1 MVCLVVPLLLA
12 AGPAWGAN
20 SDAGAQVGPRAAD
33 EAVACPAELDGVPLS
48 LDEEFAGTPRALAND
63 EGVLVRYTLLCPY
76 HRASGQSVAE
86 LTLSWSR
93 YDADDLNC
101 ETLELVSEPA
111 GDGRVQGLVDHP
123 SLSAR
128 VTFGAA
134 SQEVLP
140 AVEDAASE
148 LLARVPG
155 DTAPCVGGSGGDVDA
170 TLAPTES
177 PSSSGLPI
185 ALVMGV
191 LGGTVVVVAALLSRN
206 GRRRARAASASASAS
221 EPGGNEPGMGTGAA
235 GGTGIADDRDPV
247 PRCAPSPEAADA
259 GSGVDERSQ
268 AVERLRIDEARLVR
282 LEQALAA
289 AGADLALHRAHAE
302 AVRRLAASVATD
314 RAHAEYLSSFAG
326 CMALAGAA
334 TNLVSTSARRA
345 ASLVDDDRVAEQAGR
360 LERLHQ
366 EVIAAAE
373 AGLDD
378 SRFWLWQDRRLAVVE
393 ALSALEGTAPRLV
406 AAQRR
411 LTAHVADLG
420 RAHETT
426 RNDLART
433 RATLGEID
441 SCPTPPARRADD
453 LHEDGVP

>member
-63 EGVLVRYTLLCPY
+63 DGVLVRYTLLCPY

-177 PSSSGLPI
+177 PSPSGLPI

-206 GRRRARAASASASAS
+206 GRRRARAASASAS
-221 EPGGNEPGMGTGAA
+221 EPGGDEPGMGTGAA
-235 GGTGIADDRDPV
+235 GETGIADDRDPV

>member
-221 EPGGNEPGMGTGAA
+221 EPGGDEPGRGTGAA
-235 GGTGIADDRDPV
+235 GGTGIADDRDLV

-373 AGLDD
+373 AGLED

-441 SCPTPPARRADD
+441 LWPTPPARRADD
-453 LHEDGVP
+453 LQEDGVP

>member
-63 EGVLVRYTLLCPY
+63 DGVLVRYTLLCPY

-206 GRRRARAASASASAS
+206 GRRRARAASASAS
-221 EPGGNEPGMGTGAA
+221 EPGGDEPGMGTGAA
-235 GGTGIADDRDPV
+235 GETGIADDRDPV

>member
-20 SDAGAQVGPRAAD
+20 SDAGAQVGPRAED
-33 EAVACPAELDGVPLS
+33 GEVACPAELDGVPLS

-93 YDADDLNC
+93 FDADDLNC

-221 EPGGNEPGMGTGAA
+221 EPGGDEPGMGTGAA
-235 GGTGIADDRDPV
+235 RGTGIADDRDPV

-268 AVERLRIDEARLVR
+268 AVERLRIGEARLVR

-345 ASLVDDDRVAEQAGR
+345 ASLIDDDRVAEQAGR
-360 LERLHQ
+360 LERLHR

-393 ALSALEGTAPRLV
+393 ALSALEGTAPRLL

-433 RATLGEID
+433 RATLSEID
-441 SCPTPPARRADD
+441 FCPPPPARRADD
-453 LHEDGVP
+453 LQEDGVP